1 MEDIKHTSFLKQP
14 VFLVKTQ
21 IKFPEQILEK
31 RKNAKIIKFSYVV
44 KVCGLTIHIQQNV
57 RHVLIYWWHNQKS
70 IFIIPYHFFIA
81 SPENGTM
88 HEFSCDNSD
97 PLTDFF
103 FDFNDVPRLVSYN
116 VTCTKNG

>member
-1 MEDIKHTSFLKQP
+1 MTAGTIKSHQSLSLF
-14 VFLVKTQ
+14 V
-21 IKFPEQILEK
+21 
-31 RKNAKIIKFSYVV
+31 
-44 KVCGLTIHIQQNV
+44 
-57 RHVLIYWWHNQKS
+57 
-70 IFIIPYHFFIA
+70 A

-88 HEFSCDNSD
+88 HEFTCDNSD

>member
-1 MEDIKHTSFLKQP
+1 MPVRYSFTAGTIKSHCSTFHCI
-14 VFLVKTQ
+14 V
-21 IKFPEQILEK
+21 
-31 RKNAKIIKFSYVV
+31 
-44 KVCGLTIHIQQNV
+44 
-57 RHVLIYWWHNQKS
+57 
-70 IFIIPYHFFIA
+70 A